1 MLTKPLRC
9 LRARARAQKS
19 IKDVLRRVVGADV
32 VDDKKDFISK
42 EVDRIISSG
51 VFLAFLFQ
59 RCACLFFLFFCPT
72 TKTSSQKKVDR
83 INCSGT
89 HFTCLSSRKL
99 QILTQLRQTLR
110 AWSPSMWCKT
120 SSRSPRC
127 AVTLAKATSKTA
139 TVVATISPR

>member
-9 LRARARAQKS
+9 LRARARVRAQKS

-51 VFLAFLFQ
+51 FFPPFLFQ

-72 TKTSSQKKVDR
+72 TKTSSQKK
-83 INCSGT
+83 SGP
-89 HFTCLSSRKL
+89 H
-99 QILTQLRQTLR
+99 QLL
-110 AWSPSMWCKT
+110 WYS
-120 SSRSPRC
+120 
-127 AVTLAKATSKTA
+127 VYLLE
-139 TVVATISPR
+139 